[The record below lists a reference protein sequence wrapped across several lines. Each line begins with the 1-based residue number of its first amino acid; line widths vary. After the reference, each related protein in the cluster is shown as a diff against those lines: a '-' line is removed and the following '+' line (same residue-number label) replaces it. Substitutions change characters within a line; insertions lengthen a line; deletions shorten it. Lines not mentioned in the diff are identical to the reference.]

1 MEHREALGHWR
12 MSENAS
18 RLGLCTE
25 EQKGLPEREVMS
37 KGAGTRN
44 CRRVREEEK
53 RQPPKASPGLLG
65 KEALS
70 GCWRE
75 RQVEGVGHAAT

>member
-12 MSENAS
+12 MSEKAS
-18 RLGLCTE
+18 RLVLCTE

-53 RQPPKASPGLLG
+53 RQQPKANPGLPG
-65 KEALS
+65 EEPLS
-70 GCWRE
+70 GYWRE
-75 RQVEGVGHAAT
+75 RQVEAVGHAAT